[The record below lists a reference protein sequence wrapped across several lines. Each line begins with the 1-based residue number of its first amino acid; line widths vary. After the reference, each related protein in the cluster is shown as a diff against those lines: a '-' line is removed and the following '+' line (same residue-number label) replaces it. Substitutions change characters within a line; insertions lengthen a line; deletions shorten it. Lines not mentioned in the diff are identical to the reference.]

1 MSLPKEPMPAKL
13 VVSVFLQEK
22 TLIEGVS
29 EALAR
34 RMGDIDIV
42 SPWMP
47 FDKTSYYEPEMGAPL
62 FRRMLIFKPL
72 IEQERLA
79 EIKGFTNSLEQQY
92 LLENRR
98 RVNID
103 PGYMLL
109 ERFVLATGKNF
120 SHRIYIGH
128 GIYADLTLIYRKGK
142 FQVLPW
148 TFPDYA
154 DAGMHHFLT
163 KVREKYAFD
172 LKHTLG
178 KKTGDRRQEAE
189 DSPAAI

>member
-62 FRRMLIFKPL
+62 FRRMLIFKSL

-79 EIKGFTNSLEQQY
+79 QIKRFTNSHDD
-92 LLENRR
+92 N
-98 RVNID
+98 RVN
-103 PGYMLL
+103 
-109 ERFVLATGKNF
+109 
-120 SHRIYIGH
+120 
-128 GIYADLTLIYRKGK
+128 
-142 FQVLPW
+142 
-148 TFPDYA
+148 TFA
-154 DAGMHHFLT
+154 CR
-163 KVREKYAFD
+163 V
-172 LKHTLG
+172 
-178 KKTGDRRQEAE
+178 
-189 DSPAAI
+189 

>member
-1 MSLPKEPMPAKL
+1 MSQPREPRPAKL
-13 VVSVFLQEK
+13 VVSIFLQNKE
-22 TLIEGVS
+22 LIGPVAQ
-29 EALAR
+29 ALTEQL
-34 RMGDIDIV
+34 GDIDMV

-47 FDKTSYYEPEMGAPL
+47 FDKTDYYEPEMGAPL
-62 FRRMLIFKPL
+62 FRRMLVFRSL

-79 EIKGFTNSLEQQY
+79 KIKLFTNSLEQRHMMDS
-92 LLENRR
+92 RR

-128 GIYADLTLIYRKGK
+128 RIYADLTLIYRKGK
-142 FQVLPW
+142 FRVLPW

-154 DAGMHHFLT
+154 DERMHHFLT

-172 LKHTLG
+172 LK
-178 KKTGDRRQEAE
+178 Q
-189 DSPAAI
+189 AAR